1 VEHDQKAPDG
11 AVGHRVA
18 KQRKLSGLTQ
28 PQLAARAHVSVSLI
42 SQVERG
48 LVPASA
54 AFTAAVARAL
64 GVDVEALNGQPYG
77 PVLTDPQ
84 ADHAGIPALRFAL
97 DCDEDPDLDS
107 FPMPAAELRT
117 RLDACEHNRQ
127 KARYAQVLTVLPEL
141 LQHAYLIA
149 EDARPGHDAET
160 AWALLADAYLLA
172 QATSYRFGYL
182 DLAALCSKYCRD
194 AAHHSGDPLRA
205 ATAAYL
211 RGILRLHHGDYAGVL
226 RLMAS
231 AAAEIADERGSA
243 ADAVRTVLHLRQAI
257 AHARLGA
264 ADRAEE
270 HLSTARELVALGIP
284 AHPRYGMSA
293 SAENVQIHWVAV
305 PVELTDGT
313 TAVGRAEQIRL
324 PDRTEPHRAGHH
336 WVDVARAWTLHSD
349 RAKALDALNQARRIA
364 PQQTRYHPS
373 VHETV
378 HLLAETDRRATDSLA
393 GFARWAGITL

>member
-1 VEHDQKAPDG
+1 VEPEETAPDG

-18 KQRKLSGLTQ
+18 RQRKLSGLTQ

-64 GVDVEALNGQPYG
+64 GIDIEALTGQPYG

-107 FPMPAAELRT
+107 FPMPPAELRT
-117 RLDACEHNRQ
+117 RLDECQTQRE
-127 KARYAQVLTVLPEL
+127 KARYSKVLAALPEL
-141 LQHAYLIA
+141 LNHAYLIA
-149 EDARPGHDAET
+149 DDAQPGHDAET
-160 AWALLADAYLLA
+160 AWALLDDAYELA
-172 QATSYRFGYL
+172 QVVSLRFGYY
-182 DLAALCSKYCRD
+182 DLAALAARCGRD
-194 AAHHSGDPLRA
+194 AAVRAGDPLRA
-205 ATAAYL
+205 AVATFRYTGVRL
-211 RGILRLHHGDYAGVL
+211 RRGDYAGVL
-226 RLMAS
+226 RTIDRGHALLDGERS
-231 AAAEIADERGSA
+231 PTADS
-243 ADAVRTVLHLRQAI
+243 VRSVLHLRQARV
-257 AHARLGA
+257 HARLGA
-264 ADRAEE
+264 PDRADEHIDESRRLVTGGVPANPYYSVNADTTNVDMHYLEVPIEVSDGTAAIDRAEQVRMP
-270 HLSTARELVALGIP
+270 STAKPSI
-284 AHPRYGMSA
+284 
-293 SAENVQIHWVAV
+293 
-305 PVELTDGT
+305 
-313 TAVGRAEQIRL
+313 
-324 PDRTEPHRAGHH
+324 AGHH
-336 WVDVARAWTLHSD
+336 LVGVARAWTLHGD

-393 GFARWAGITL
+393 GFARWAGVTL